1 MMYRSPGGSPAVPAL
16 PRPGTRTREPVCT
29 PAGILISIVSTRRT
43 RPSPPHTRQM
53 FRVRPVPPQCVHV
66 RLKRIFP
73 LVCVT
78 CPEPPHA
85 VQVCGCPTV
94 PVPRH
99 SVQVSRREI
108 VSFFTVPRTA
118 SQKLISIWYSRLEP
132 GSACEGA
139 SAVAPPPRKN
149 WLNRS
154 RKLGPAPAPP
164 PPPPKSNPL
173 KSK

>member
-1 MMYRSPGGSPAVPAL
+1 
-16 PRPGTRTREPVCT
+16 
-29 PAGILISIVSTRRT
+29 
-43 RPSPPHTRQM
+43 M
-53 FRVRPVPPQCVHV
+53 FRRRPVPPQREHV

-85 VQVCGCPTV
+85 VQVCGWPTV
-94 PVPRH
+94 PVPRQ
-99 SVQVSRREI
+99 SVQASRREI

-118 SQKLISIWYSRLEP
+118 SQKLISIWYSRLDP
-132 GSACEGA
+132 GSAPAGA
-139 SAVAPPPRKN
+139 SAAAPPPRKY

-154 RKLGPAPAPP
+154 RKLGPALP
-164 PPPPKSNPL
+164 PPPPKSNPP

>member
-1 MMYRSPGGSPAVPAL
+1 MMYRSPGGSPEVPAL

-29 PAGILISIVSTRRT
+29 PAGIRISIVSARRT
-43 RPSPPHTRQM
+43 RPSPPQARQI
-53 FRVRPVPPQCVHV
+53 FRVRPVPPQREHV

-85 VQVCGCPTV
+85 VQDCGWPAV
-94 PVPRH
+94 PVPRQ
-99 SVQVSRREI
+99 SAQASRREI

-139 SAVAPPPRKN
+139 SAAAPPRKY

-154 RKLGPAPAPP
+154 RKLGPVLP
-164 PPPPKSNPL
+164 PPPPKSKPP